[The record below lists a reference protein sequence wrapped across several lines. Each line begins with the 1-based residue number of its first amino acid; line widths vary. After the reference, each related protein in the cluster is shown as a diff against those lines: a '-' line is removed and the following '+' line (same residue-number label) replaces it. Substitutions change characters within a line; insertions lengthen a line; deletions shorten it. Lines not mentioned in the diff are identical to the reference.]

1 MSKAPGA
8 QVSGQA
14 LITTDATMMKSSFL
28 HMVLLPLTLMVT
40 RANFANITL
49 SSLGGDLSATVYLPA
64 GIKPNESSYYLSS
77 RFEHGSMIGS
87 ITRTK
92 HEISLPANGQEPV
105 IRTHQEV
112 LYGTDLWR
120 VPHDPYWPESGVG
133 LASEFGVGDDG
144 SLCLYR
150 CGWRGVDDVTN
161 GLLGYQEAKNG
172 ESFLKIGVGE
182 LIKGSCQACDSTDDY
197 KFNSPYQFA
206 KQPVWTMSQPSQ
218 QTVILEHEATLN
230 NYGYRLRK
238 DVSLLDNLLLVRT
251 TLTNLGNR
259 PFSTV
264 WYSHHFFGCDGAPV
278 GKGYSADLQ
287 LRAVGPKYFEEPGAL
302 FWSSPIRNYAQ
313 VAARPDS
320 VHISMLKTVEDG
332 TRIKTEFLNDPTST
346 GAFTINACGSSIQE
360 IIAELSAGDIQ
371 NGRLSMYGFNFYIE
385 RGTFSP
391 EPQYLVHLEPGATQ
405 SWTQR
410 LQFGDI
416 YESEALSAAMLS
428 STEYSASAQS
438 SHLLKRCV
446 VTVAIFVIPALL
458 FVLLH
463 RQRLAKKYRH
473 SYVQIPD
480 NQEEA
485 CNL

>member
-1 MSKAPGA
+1 M
-8 QVSGQA
+8 
-14 LITTDATMMKSSFL
+14 
-28 HMVLLPLTLMVT
+28 
-40 RANFANITL
+40 N
-49 SSLGGDLSATVYLPA
+49 
-64 GIKPNESSYYLSS
+64 
-77 RFEHGSMIGS
+77 
-87 ITRTK
+87 
-92 HEISLPANGQEPV
+92 
-105 IRTHQEV
+105 
-112 LYGTDLWR
+112 
-120 VPHDPYWPESGVG
+120 
-133 LASEFGVGDDG
+133 
-144 SLCLYR
+144 
-150 CGWRGVDDVTN
+150 
-161 GLLGYQEAKNG
+161 
-172 ESFLKIGVGE
+172 
-182 LIKGSCQACDSTDDY
+182 
-197 KFNSPYQFA
+197 
-206 KQPVWTMSQPSQ
+206 QPSQ

-287 LRAVGPKYFEEPGAL
+287 IRASAPKYFEEPGAL

-313 VAARPDS
+313 VIARPDS
-320 VHISMLKTVEDG
+320 VHISMLKSVEDG
-332 TRIKTEFLNDPTST
+332 ARIKTEFLNDPTST
-346 GAFTINACGSSIQE
+346 GAFTINACGTSIQE

-416 YESEALSAAMLS
+416 YESEALSASMLS
-428 STEYSASAQS
+428 SIKSPASATS
-438 SHLLKRCV
+438 SRWRKRYV
-446 VTVAIFVIPALL
+446 MGVAVFIIPAFLL
-458 FVLLH
+458 VLLY
-463 RQRLAKKYRH
+463 RQRLVKNRN